1 MNENKEIDIGT
12 EILHSKKIMSSYGSG
27 KLVSHL
33 VDGVINFILFYFYEA
48 EVGLNSWLV
57 ALGLVIYAV
66 WDGFNDPLIGYI
78 TDRPFKFT
86 KKWGRRFPWII
97 FAFIPWLISFV
108 LLFTPPDVNAQEQ
121 PWIIFGWLV
130 GTLCLYDFLESIV
143 TVNSKALFPDK
154 FRGKS
159 ERLKASAFTV
169 YIGFVGVVLGFII
182 PPIFIIYGNI
192 GSFALMAWACIIV
205 SIICGILMIP
215 GIRDDKECVEN
226 YLAKCEGQE
235 REPFFKVLKQT
246 VKQKSFVIFLIMFI
260 LYLSLT
266 HLMVG
271 SLFYFDRYVLK
282 SGMITILTLF
292 MLLGGLISI
301 PIWLK
306 LNKKFGDNRK
316 TMILSGMVMV
326 FTALLFTFL
335 TDIAV
340 IMIVTFI
347 FGIGVGGNWVM
358 IEPVF
363 SDVIDESIVK
373 SERRRE
379 GIYNG
384 IRNFFA
390 QLGKVIQALTL
401 AIVHELTGFVEG
413 ADAQPPLALIGI
425 RLHIGII
432 PAIYMGIGLLVFW
445 KFFDITPE
453 KAQYFKQKLIELGL

>member
-1 MNENKEIDIGT
+1 
-12 EILHSKKIMSSYGSG
+12 
-27 KLVSHL
+27 
-33 VDGVINFILFYFYEA
+33 
-48 EVGLNSWLV
+48 
-57 ALGLVIYAV
+57 
-66 WDGFNDPLIGYI
+66 
-78 TDRPFKFT
+78 
-86 KKWGRRFPWII
+86 
-97 FAFIPWLISFV
+97 
-108 LLFTPPDVNAQEQ
+108 
-121 PWIIFGWLV
+121 
-130 GTLCLYDFLESIV
+130 
-143 TVNSKALFPDK
+143 
-154 FRGKS
+154 
-159 ERLKASAFTV
+159 
-169 YIGFVGVVLGFII
+169 
-182 PPIFIIYGNI
+182 
-192 GSFALMAWACIIV
+192 
-205 SIICGILMIP
+205 
-215 GIRDDKECVEN
+215 
-226 YLAKCEGQE
+226 
-235 REPFFKVLKQT
+235 
-246 VKQKSFVIFLIMFI
+246 MFI

-453 KAQYFKQKLIELGL
+453 KSQQFKQKLIELGL